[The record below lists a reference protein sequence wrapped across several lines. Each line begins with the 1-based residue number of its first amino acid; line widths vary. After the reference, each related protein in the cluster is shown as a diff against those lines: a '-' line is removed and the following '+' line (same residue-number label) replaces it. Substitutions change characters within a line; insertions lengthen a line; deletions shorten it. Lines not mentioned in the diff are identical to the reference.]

1 MVNNKYSKLV
11 KYTRS
16 GEEYYI
22 DFPIDNQTFHMGF
35 QLVEGEDPELS
46 KTEYYNV
53 WINLYN
59 KRKDMWRNE
68 DLLLSTGLNPIKT
81 VLVARECF
89 KAIEAEILEDMEYN
103 DKDVIIYCHWVN
115 NRRRDAYYKVLSR
128 MGYRYGRIPLHPYK
142 VIMKRYKN
150 NENK

>member
-1 MVNNKYSKLV
+1 MAKFSDLVHYSQDKD
-11 KYTRS
+11 
-16 GEEYYI
+16 EYYI
-22 DFPIDNQTFHMGF
+22 DYPIENQTFHMGF
-35 QLVEGEDPELS
+35 QR
-46 KTEYYNV
+46 TETDSFIDNGIDYYNV

-81 VLVARECF
+81 VLIARECF
-89 KAIEAEILEDMEYN
+89 KAIEEQIVEDMEFN
-103 DKDVIIYCHWVN
+103 FNDVIIYCHWVD

-128 MGYRYGRIPLHPYK
+128 MGYRYGKVPMYPYK

>member
-1 MVNNKYSKLV
+1 MEKYKDLV
-11 KYTRS
+11 HYDRDK
-16 GEEYYI
+16 EEYYI
-22 DFPIDNQTFHMGF
+22 DYPIENQTFHMGF
-35 QLVEGEDPELS
+35 QKYEVDSFIDNGIV
-46 KTEYYNV
+46 YFNV

-89 KAIEAEILEDMEYN
+89 KAIEAEIIEDMEYN

>member
-1 MVNNKYSKLV
+1 MEKYKDLV
-11 KYTRS
+11 HYDREK
-16 GEEYYI
+16 EEYYI
-22 DFPIDNQTFHMGF
+22 DYPIENQTFHMGF
-35 QLVEGEDPELS
+35 QKCEVDSFIDNGIV
-46 KTEYYNV
+46 YFNV

-89 KAIEAEILEDMEYN
+89 KAIEAEIIEDMEYN